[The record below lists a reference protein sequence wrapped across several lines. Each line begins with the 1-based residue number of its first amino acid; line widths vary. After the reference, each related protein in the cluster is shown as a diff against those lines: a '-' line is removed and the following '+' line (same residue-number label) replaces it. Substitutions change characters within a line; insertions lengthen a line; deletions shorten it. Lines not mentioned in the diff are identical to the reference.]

1 MFLKPRFNYQ
11 RKRVI
16 VFHNGELCVNQQAY
30 VDIDEDS
37 GTSDTVFTTLTL
49 KSNLTIGSK
58 DPHDDDLL
66 YGELTDFY
74 VWKKSL
80 TLDEARRFTQNCN
93 HPIVETGLL
102 IQWRSERI
110 IER

>member
-16 VFHNGELCVNQQAY
+16 VFHNGELCVNQEAY

-37 GTSDTVFTTLTL
+37 GASDTVFTKLNL

-58 DPHDDDLL
+58 DPHDDDLFF
-66 YGELTDFY
+66 GELTDFY

-102 IQWRSERI
+102 IQWRPERI
-110 IER
+110 IEW

>member
-16 VFHNGELCVNQQAY
+16 VFHNGELCVNQEAY

-37 GTSDTVFTTLTL
+37 GASDTVFTKLNL

-58 DPHDDDLL
+58 DPHDDDLFF
-66 YGELTDFY
+66 GELTDFY

-110 IER
+110 IEW

>member
-16 VFHNGELCVNQQAY
+16 VFHNGELCVNQEAY

-37 GTSDTVFTTLTL
+37 GASDTVFTKLNL

-58 DPHDDDLL
+58 DPHDDDLFF
-66 YGELTDFY
+66 GELTDFY